1 MPLYMDWHDFPEGI
15 SAEDLGIGTRPRSSD
30 PGPLRLPLARLP
42 DVVSLA
48 TPRSQLRVVSSTV
61 ADPGR

>member
-42 DVVSLA
+42 DVVSLG
-48 TPRSQLRVVSSTV
+48 TPQSQLRVVSSTV